1 MHVLFQSLSESDK
14 ASILG
19 GNSKTSNRA
28 AKSSAKSA
36 PSVKGV
42 PKNSSDATQEAMLVK
57 KADAPEDT
65 DNGDLVQAG
74 EDPGTPKAQKSRPKK
89 PVDPEKAARV
99 RNVKLFPCSLV

>member
-1 MHVLFQSLSESDK
+1 
-14 ASILG
+14 
-19 GNSKTSNRA
+19 
-28 AKSSAKSA
+28 
-36 PSVKGV
+36 
-42 PKNSSDATQEAMLVK
+42 MLVK